1 MASEMNEILNPH
13 SVTHD
18 PDFKHA
24 PPEWTREQAVEK
36 AKGEGLKLTDEHW
49 EVIRE
54 LQEFYDRH
62 QDKPI
67 RLREL
72 HDALEERFHNRGGR
86 KHLFDLLP
94 GGPVAQG
101 CRLAGLKAPSGSEQP
116 AFGSVS

>member
-1 MASEMNEILNPH
+1 MASEMNEVLNPH
-13 SVTHD
+13 SVTRD

-24 PPEWTREQAVEK
+24 PPDWAREQAVET
-36 AKGEGLKLTDEHW
+36 AKSEGLELTEEHW
-49 EVIRE
+49 EVIRA

-62 QDKPI
+62 YDKPI